1 MVKVEGNLQ
10 NMLAI
15 TANLICE
22 NLQTP
27 SFDYMMK
34 ENFEKRTNFH
44 RFLVQKYIDKIIALN
59 DPRLDLAVLKSEKK
73 FMIRVNLKNQNIYHI
88 SILIGNI
95 LWKIMGKN
103 IIHQKK
109 FKIR

>member
-44 RFLVQKYIDKIIALN
+44 RFLVQKYIDKIIAL
-59 DPRLDLAVLKSEKK
+59 
-73 FMIRVNLKNQNIYHI
+73 MIHV
-88 SILIGNI
+88 
-95 LWKIMGKN
+95 
-103 IIHQKK
+103 
-109 FKIR
+109 